1 MKKISEL
8 NRRLTFQVKK
18 REQDDEMKWNES
30 YENVFE
36 TWGSI
41 EGFSGSKSDTLVAGA
56 LGVKSPKKITI
67 RYREDVKQ
75 DMRILH
81 QRGTDDAGEP
91 IYRTFEVMDFNDV
104 DNKKKQLEVT
114 CNEVGING

>member
-18 REQDDEMKWNES
+18 RVQDDELKWIES
-30 YENVFE
+30 YVNIFE

-41 EGFSGSKSDTLVAGA
+41 EGFSSSKSDTLVAGA

-75 DMRILH
+75 DMRILL
-81 QRGTDDAGEP
+81 QTGTDETGEP
-91 IYRTFEVMDFNDV
+91 IYRTFDVMDYNDIE
-104 DNKKKQLEVT
+104 NKKKRLEVT

>member
-18 REQDDEMKWNES
+18 RVQDDELNWNES

-41 EGFSGSKSDTLVAGA
+41 EGFSGTKSDTLVAGA

-67 RYREDVKQ
+67 RYREDVTQ
-75 DMRILH
+75 DMRIRH
-81 QRGTDDAGEP
+81 RKGTDDAGEP
-91 IYRTFEVMDFNDV
+91 IYRTFDVMDFNNIE
-104 DNKKKQLEVT
+104 NKKKQLEVT
-114 CNEVGING
+114 CNEVDVNG

>member
-30 YENVFE
+30 YENAFE
-36 TWGSI
+36 TWGLI

-67 RYREDVKQ
+67 RYREDVTQ

-81 QRGTDDAGEP
+81 RTGTDDAGEP

>member
-8 NRRLTFQVKK
+8 NRRLIFQLKK
-18 REQDDEMKWNES
+18 RMQDDELKWNET

-36 TWGSI
+36 TWGAI

-67 RYREDVKQ
+67 RYREDVTQ
-75 DMRILH
+75 NMRILH
-81 QRGTDDAGEP
+81 QTGTDEAGEP
-91 IYRTFEVMDFNDV
+91 IYRTFDVMDYNDIE
-104 DNKKKQLEVT
+104 NKKKRLEVT

>member
-18 REQDDEMKWNES
+18 RVQDDELNWNES

-41 EGFSGSKSDTLVAGA
+41 EGFSGTKSDTLVLWRA
-56 LGVKSPKKITI
+56 
-67 RYREDVKQ
+67 
-75 DMRILH
+75 
-81 QRGTDDAGEP
+81 RG
-91 IYRTFEVMDFNDV
+91 
-104 DNKKKQLEVT
+104 
-114 CNEVGING
+114 

>member
-1 MKKISEL
+1 MKKINEL

-18 REQDDEMKWNES
+18 RVQDDEMKWNES

-104 DNKKKQLEVT
+104 DNKKKRLEVT

>member
-1 MKKISEL
+1 MKKISKL
-8 NRRLTFQVKK
+8 NRRLIFQKKK
-18 REQDDEMKWNES
+18 RMQDDELKWNEA

-36 TWGSI
+36 TWGAI

-67 RYREDVKQ
+67 RYREDVAQ

-81 QRGTDDAGEP
+81 QTGSDEAGEP
-91 IYRTFEVMDFNDV
+91 IYRTFDVMDYNDIE
-104 DNKKKQLEVT
+104 NKKKQLEIT
-114 CNEVGING
+114 CNEVGVNG

>member
-1 MKKISEL
+1 MMKISKL
-8 NRRLTFQVKK
+8 NRRLIFQKKK
-18 REQDDEMKWNES
+18 RMQDDELKWNEA

-36 TWGSI
+36 TWGTI

-67 RYREDVKQ
+67 RYREDVAQ

-81 QRGTDDAGEP
+81 QTGSDEAGEP
-91 IYRTFEVMDFNDV
+91 IYRTFDVMDYNDIE
-104 DNKKKQLEVT
+104 NKKKQPLKLLVT
-114 CNEVGING
+114 RSA

>member
-1 MKKISEL
+1 MKKISKL
-8 NRRLTFQVKK
+8 NRRLIFQKK
-18 REQDDEMKWNES
+18 NKVQDEELNWNEA

-67 RYREDVKQ
+67 RYREDVAQ

-81 QRGTDDAGEP
+81 QTGSDEAGEP
-91 IYRTFEVMDFNDV
+91 IYRTFDVMDYNDIE
-104 DNKKKQLEVT
+104 NKKKQLEIT
-114 CNEVGING
+114 CNEVGVNG